1 MNHLTSIDECRDSKD
16 SKDRLLKIQESSIH
30 SKSTIKMQHFV
41 QIYMNSAAQMMQPIT
56 AHVCILFSDRAL
68 GCMLKALYMKENNCM
83 FAPSSFSL
91 QDIIQLTGQNSIP
104 DLDQVM
110 FIHTLN
116 FAVGCNDAS
125 IFQHM
130 HASQLQKLLN
140 RVDDVLIHLSGR
152 VASNPSKLYRSIF

>member
-1 MNHLTSIDECRDSKD
+1 MNHLTSIDECRD

-30 SKSTIKMQHFV
+30 SKSMIKMLHFV
-41 QIYMNSAAQMMQPIT
+41 QIYMNSAAQMMHPIT

-83 FAPSSFSL
+83 LAPSSFSL
-91 QDIIQLTGQNSIP
+91 QDVIQLTGHSIP
-104 DLDQVM
+104 DLDKVM

-116 FAVGCNDAS
+116 FVVDCDDTS
-125 IFQHM
+125 FFQHM
-130 HASQLQKLLN
+130 DVSQLRKLLN

-152 VASNPSKLYRSIF
+152 VASNPSELYRSIF

>member
-16 SKDRLLKIQESSIH
+16 RQLKIQESSIH
-30 SKSTIKMQHFV
+30 SKSMIKMQHYV
-41 QIYMNSAAQMMQPIT
+41 QIYMNSAAQLMHPIS

-68 GCMLKALYMKENNCM
+68 GCMLRALYMKENNCM
-83 FAPSSFSL
+83 FSPPYFSL
-91 QDIIQLTGQNSIP
+91 QDVIQLTGQNSIP
-104 DLDQVM
+104 DLDKVM

-116 FAVGCNDAS
+116 FVVGCNDAS

-130 HASQLQKLLN
+130 DAAQLEKLLN

-152 VASNPSKLYRSIF
+152 VASNPSELYRSIF

>member
-1 MNHLTSIDECRDSKD
+1 MNHLTSIDECRD

-30 SKSTIKMQHFV
+30 SKSIIKMQLYV
-41 QIYMNSAAQMMQPIT
+41 QIYMNSAARLMHPIS

-83 FAPSSFSL
+83 FSPSYFSL
-91 QDIIQLTGQNSIP
+91 QDVIQLTGQNSIP
-104 DLDQVM
+104 DLDKVM

-116 FAVGCNDAS
+116 FVVGCNDAS

-130 HASQLQKLLN
+130 DSSQLQKLLN

-152 VASNPSKLYRSIF
+152 VASNPFELYRSIF

>member
-1 MNHLTSIDECRDSKD
+1 MNHLTSIDECRD

-30 SKSTIKMQHFV
+30 SKSMIKLQHYV
-41 QIYMNSAAQMMQPIT
+41 QIYMNSAARLMHPIS

-83 FAPSSFSL
+83 FSPSYFSL
-91 QDIIQLTGQNSIP
+91 QDVIQLTAQNSIP
-104 DLDQVM
+104 DLDKVM

-116 FAVGCNDAS
+116 FVVGCNDAS

-130 HASQLQKLLN
+130 DVAQLEKLLN

-152 VASNPSKLYRSIF
+152 VASNSSELYRSIF

>member
-1 MNHLTSIDECRDSKD
+1 MNHLTSIDECRD

-30 SKSTIKMQHFV
+30 SKSMIKMQHYV
-41 QIYMNSAAQMMQPIT
+41 QIYMNSAVRLMHPIS

-91 QDIIQLTGQNSIP
+91 QDVIQLTGQKSIP
-104 DLDQVM
+104 DLDRVM
-110 FIHTLN
+110 FIQTLN

-152 VASNPSKLYRSIF
+152 VASNPSELYRSIF

>member
-1 MNHLTSIDECRDSKD
+1 MNHLTSIDECRDSN
-16 SKDRLLKIQESSIH
+16 DRLLKIQESSIH
-30 SKSTIKMQHFV
+30 SKLMIKMQHYV
-41 QIYMNSAAQMMQPIT
+41 QIYMNSAARLMHPIT

-83 FAPSSFSL
+83 FSPSYFSL
-91 QDIIQLTGQNSIP
+91 QDVIQLTGQNSIP
-104 DLDQVM
+104 DLDKVM

-116 FAVGCNDAS
+116 FVVDCNDAS

-130 HASQLQKLLN
+130 DASRLQKLLS

-152 VASNPSKLYRSIF
+152 VASNPSELYRSIF